1 MRGVYQLCQR
11 GVAEAVVVG
20 KVLKFVLTSSTVND
34 KLNKLKTDKVPLLGQ
49 DYLSTVCCSCF
60 DQKVNYCNSFKVMVY
75 IFHDNTGISSVFS
88 LRINTAG

>member
-49 DYLSTVCCSCF
+49 DYLSTFCF
-60 DQKVNYCNSFKVMVY
+60 SRLDLKVNYCNSFKVMVY
-75 IFHDNTGISSVFS
+75 IFHDTTGNIICFS
-88 LRINTAG
+88 IVY